1 MNPSESQQTTTPAT
15 TRPKRSM
22 SNLALRV
29 ITGLVL
35 MPLVFIL
42 LLWGGLPLTV
52 GVGFLMGIA
61 VLEFY
66 FMEVQRGLQNNA
78 LIGIVAAL
86 AVLTAF
92 HTRQPWLWQVAV
104 VVTVLLT
111 FVIEF
116 TRGRVLKDSLWRI
129 WTTIGGIF
137 YLAFP
142 FSFLIA
148 IRQVEPFGIHW
159 VFAVIFSTWSTDTFA
174 YVFGNMFGKTKLAPR
189 FSPNKTVEGAI
200 GGVIFGA
207 TLPMLVLLRVD
218 ELTWSA
224 VILLMIAPFAA
235 IIGDL
240 FESAVKRFFHVKD
253 SHVPG
258 FNIFPGH
265 GGVLDRVDSLIMVL
279 ICYYTY
285 LVLAGKLTLLI

>member
-1 MNPSESQQTTTPAT
+1 MNPGELETSVQSAV
-15 TRPKRSM
+15 RPKRSL

-29 ITGLVL
+29 LTGIILL
-35 MPLVFIL
+35 PLVVIL

-52 GVGFLMGIA
+52 GVGILMVIA

-66 FMEVQRGLQNNA
+66 FMEKQRGLQNNA
-78 LIGIVAAL
+78 LLGVGAAL
-86 AVLTAF
+86 AVLVAF
-92 HTRQPWLWQVAV
+92 HTRQPILWQIAVA
-104 VVTVLLT
+104 VTVLVT
-111 FVIEF
+111 FAIEF
-116 TRGRVLKDSLWRI
+116 SRGRVLKDSIWRI
-129 WTTIGGIF
+129 GTTLGGIF

-142 FSFLIA
+142 FSFLVA

-174 YVFGNMFGKTKLAPR
+174 YIFGNMFGKTKLAPR

-200 GGVIFGA
+200 GGIIFGA
-207 TLPMLVLLRVD
+207 TLPMLVLARVD
-218 ELTWSA
+218 ELTLGS
-224 VILLMIAPFAA
+224 VILLLICPFAA

-258 FNIFPGH
+258 LNIFPGH
-265 GGVLDRVDSLIMVL
+265 GGVLDRIDSLIMVL
-279 ICYYTY
+279 ICYYVY
-285 LVLAGKLTLLI
+285 LALAGKISLLF